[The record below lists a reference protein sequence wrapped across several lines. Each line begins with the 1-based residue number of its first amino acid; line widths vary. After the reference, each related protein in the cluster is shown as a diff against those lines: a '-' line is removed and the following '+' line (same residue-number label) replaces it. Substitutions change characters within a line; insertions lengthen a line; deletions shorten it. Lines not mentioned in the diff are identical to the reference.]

1 MRYLFPLLS
10 VLLLPVLIAAQ
21 DTICVPV
28 DIVYRAETKNY
39 YVSNSVEGNGNILK
53 LDTTGN
59 VIATFFS
66 NLHFPGGLC
75 LVDDILYVGDNYG
88 KWNDSL
94 PSFLLGID
102 INTGAE
108 VMNLQVA
115 ATATYLDMMTA
126 DSSGNIYIG
135 DSGSDNNDG
144 KVRKF
149 NIQTQTFSDLVTQT
163 ARPFGV
169 SYDHINDRIIFV
181 ESGPDI
187 SFLKSISP
195 EGGEIDNVYYLNQ
208 RINCVIMHPNG
219 DFFITSWGSDNIW
232 GEDSVFLTN
241 NYFDWTMVISSV
253 HNRPL
258 GMCIG
263 KDNFLVVCNWGEH
276 SISFID
282 LSLIG
287 YDESLLKNPDFT
299 LYPNP
304 ANEKVFLKFNNTKN
318 KEIEITIFD
327 LTGRKVYSEN
337 ANRND
342 YLSGKEIDL
351 RGLTEGA
358 YIVNVKDGNHSNRM
372 KLILR

>member
-1 MRYLFPLLS
+1 
-10 VLLLPVLIAAQ
+10 
-21 DTICVPV
+21 
-28 DIVYRAETKNY
+28 
-39 YVSNSVEGNGNILK
+39 
-53 LDTTGN
+53 
-59 VIATFFS
+59 VISTFFS

-88 KWNDSL
+88 KWNDGL
-94 PSFLLGID
+94 PSFLVGID

-115 ATATYLDMMTA
+115 ASTTYLDMMTA
-126 DSSGNIYIG
+126 DSSGNIYMG
-135 DSGSDNNDG
+135 DSGNGNNDG

-149 NIQTQTFSDLVTQT
+149 NIQTQTFSDLVSQT
-163 ARPFGV
+163 TRPYGV
-169 SYDHINDRIIFV
+169 SYDYNNARIIFV
-181 ESGPDI
+181 ESGPAI

-208 RINCVIMHPNG
+208 RINGLIMHPNG
-219 DFFITSWGSDNIW
+219 DFFITSWGSDNYW
-232 GEDSVFLTN
+232 GDEAVFLTN
-241 NYFDWTMVISSV
+241 NSFDWTMVISSG
-253 HNRPL
+253 HNRPF

-287 YDESLLKNPDFT
+287 YDESHLKNPDFT
-299 LYPNP
+299 LFPNP
-304 ANEKVFLKFNNTKN
+304 ANDKVFLKFNNATN

-337 ANRND
+337 ANRNN

-351 RGLTEGA
+351 RDLTEGA
-358 YIVNVKDGNHSNRM
+358 YIVNVQDGNHSNRM